1 MADSS
6 ESTPLASLP
15 TAVVAEPVAAEPVDT
30 TPAPPPDTTPPSSP
44 APPAGRPFKSVVV
57 HADSQDFQFRPMER
71 EGKSYVVKLVNPLS
85 IQTPVITL
93 ATPLTGPDGQLAPF
107 TRAVPSPT
115 LAAFLRS
122 VEDLM
127 LEACLA
133 NKATWLRKEVQDDAL
148 RSSFKSMFKDGTFK
162 LKLSPDFAVFD
173 AEGSPLEADE
183 VPEGAQLK
191 AIVVLKQLVFGKTE
205 FGAVWRITQGR
216 LVPQPKCL
224 IAEEDAEDPDDACSD
239 TDEFL

>member
-1 MADSS
+1 MADT

-15 TAVVAEPVAAEPVDT
+15 AADAEPVQD
-30 TPAPPPDTTPPSSP
+30 PAPAVEDTSSSP
-44 APPAGRPFKSVVV
+44 APPAGRPFKSVVI

-85 IQTPVITL
+85 IQTPAITL

-107 TRAVPSPT
+107 TRAVPPPA

-127 LEACLA
+127 LDACLA

-162 LKLSPDFAVFD
+162 LKLSPDFAIFD
-173 AEGSPLEADE
+173 QEGSPLEADE

-216 LVPQPKCL
+216 LVQQPKCL
-224 IAEEDAEDPDDACSD
+224 IAEDIEEPEDAGDSEV
-239 TDEFL
+239 DEFL